1 VIKAMLKPKPRNKL
15 ISLIF
20 LYSFAHSS
28 IFSIS
33 RPPLLVS
40 PIDLSEKGLDFSNQK
55 DSEKKKSSKVPA
67 SWGGSSLAQETKK
80 VDGFDLTVYSLS
92 GGAWIL
98 HKKVK
103 LSASTIEILGEEAYK
118 GFLKGQTKV
127 EDPENGITLTAG
139 KGIYD
144 KSAETV
150 ILEGRPTLYFKDKE
164 KKVTKITAPY
174 LKRYL
179 SENKTVFEGGVIV
192 ENGEYTIYSETA
204 VFLEKED
211 SLFMENYPFI
221 FGKDT
226 FLTGEKVTYSN
237 ATKNTVLENDTILL
251 KLAYESPRKKASLKK
266 DAKSEVDNS
275 DKPESKES
283 ETPEKVKRI
292 SIFTGEKMIYQTG
305 DDETRY
311 VGMFGTAKMLRDDFE
326 FSGSYIKAFGK
337 ENGNIEAKEEVVL
350 LDKENHIRLSGNVLE
365 HSKEKDYTHITDNAL
380 IEFLDKENAEVNST
394 MTSIEIERFGEKKE
408 VVSRG
413 DVNLVSNEST
423 VHGEYA
429 TYFEESEKM
438 YVEGNPSLKQENK
451 TVYCGRII
459 IYPNSDK
466 IILTDGLNVNK
477 K

>member
-1 VIKAMLKPKPRNKL
+1 MLKPKPRSKL

-20 LYSFAHSS
+20 LYFCVLSS

-40 PIDLSEKGLDFSNQK
+40 PIDLSEKGFEFSNQK
-55 DSEKKKSSKVPA
+55 ESEKKKSSKVPA
-67 SWGGSSLAQETKK
+67 SGGGSSLAQETKK
-80 VDGFDLTVYSLS
+80 VDGLDLTVYSLS

-144 KSAETV
+144 KAAETV

-164 KKVTKITAPY
+164 KKITKITSPY

-179 SENKTVFEGGVIV
+179 SDNKTVFEGGVIV

-211 SLFMENYPFI
+211 SLLMENYPFI

-251 KLAYESPRKKASLKK
+251 KLGYESPRKKASLKK
-266 DAKSEVDNS
+266 DAKPDVDNN
-275 DKPESKES
+275 DKPESQES

-311 VGMFGTAKMLRDDFE
+311 VGMFGTAKMMRDDFE